1 MLECFGSVTVCV
13 CSHRLTLSQ
22 PGPPL
27 GRTSSS
33 RSVIATGTAASA
45 SIIDTGRN
53 IIANALSLLFPS
65 LAISISAIVI
75 GRPSLSGVVIASSI
89 SLPSSSDSEAVQ
101 CRIVN
106 YPVLSWSSL
115 DNVNATMN
123 DTFLLALLAVIVRAL
138 WLLTRRKSVSGHWP
152 V

>member
-1 MLECFGSVTVCV
+1 ML
-13 CSHRLTLSQ
+13 
-22 PGPPL
+22 
-27 GRTSSS
+27 SS
-33 RSVIATGTAASA
+33 
-45 SIIDTGRN
+45 
-53 IIANALSLLFPS
+53 LFPS

-106 YPVLSWSSL
+106 CPVLSWSSL

-123 DTFLLALLAVIVRAL
+123 DTFLLALLAVSR
-138 WLLTRRKSVSGHWP
+138 
-152 V
+152 